1 MTTTEPKAPVEIF
14 FSYAH
19 KDESFKSDL
28 VDHLAVLRRKGVIS
42 AWHDR
47 NIDAD
52 DEWEKEISENLEK
65 AHIILLLVSTSF
77 LASNYCWSIE
87 MDRAMARHASGEAR
101 VIPMI
106 LKPCDWKDAPFAKLQ
121 ALPKDAKPIVS
132 WSNADEAYLNVVD
145 GIRRVLGKAPPNAGR
160 KP

>member
-28 VDHLAVLRRKGVIS
+28 VDHLSVLRRKGVIS

-47 NIDAD
+47 DIDAG
-52 DEWEKEISENLEK
+52 DEWAKAISDNLEK
-65 AHIILLLVSTSF
+65 ANIILLLVSTSF

-87 MDRAMARHASGEAR
+87 MDRAMARHASGDAR
-101 VIPMI
+101 VIPII
-106 LKPCDWKDAPFAKLQ
+106 LKPCDWSDAPFAKLQ
-121 ALPKDAKPIVS
+121 ALPKDAKPIAS
-132 WSNADEAYLNVVD
+132 WSSADEAYLDVVK
-145 GIRRVLGKAPPNAGR
+145 GIRRVLDKGPPNAPR